1 MTTDAETR
9 IARNE
14 DLFRRVNEAIARGV
28 WPGEERR
35 PAAFRCECAYLE
47 CNQAIRLSLEDYER
61 VRANPRRFAVRP
73 DHVLPDDEVVVED
86 HGGYVVVEKVGRAGQ
101 VAEELEPHS

>member
-1 MTTDAETR
+1 MTADADIR

-35 PAAFRCECAYLE
+35 PAAFRCECARLE
-47 CNQAIRLSLEDYER
+47 CNQAIRLSLEEYEH
-61 VRANPRRFAVRP
+61 VRTNPRRFAVAP
-73 DHVLPDDEVVVED
+73 DHVLADEEVVVED
-86 HGGYVVVEKVGRAGQ
+86 HDGYVIVEKLGRAGE
-101 VAEELEPHS
+101 VAEQLEPRT